1 MQPFVITPGATAPA
15 WRPAARAGLGAAP
28 ALGGLCW
35 AVVAWEARRAR
46 RGPRPYDQAH
56 PGDALIG
63 PAGQRPVRIA
73 WLGDS
78 LAAGL
83 GADVVDETPAHLVAR
98 MLERAVELR
107 VLAVPGSRAIH
118 VREGQLPHLGE
129 AVDLVVLCVGAND
142 VASSS
147 PRAHYAEELDRILRE
162 LAPTPTV
169 VLSLPDMAMADRMAQ
184 PLRSIA
190 GARARWFE
198 RARRRVVAAH
208 PHVTSVDI
216 AARPAGVS
224 RRSGRS
230 MLCSDR
236 FHPGA
241 EGYRMWA
248 ERIVTVCDPLL
259 ASPPPTS
266 VIASALVG

>member
-1 MQPFVITPGATAPA
+1 VRPFVIAPGATAPA
-15 WRPAARAGLGAAP
+15 WRPAARTGLGAAP

-46 RGPRPYDQAH
+46 RGPHPYDHAH

-63 PAGQRPVRIA
+63 PTGQQPVRMA

-83 GADVVDETPAHLVAR
+83 GADLVDDTPAHLVAR
-98 MLERAVELR
+98 MLERPVDLR

-118 VREGQLPHLGE
+118 VREEQVPRLGE
-129 AVDLVVLCVGAND
+129 VDLVVLCVGAND

-162 LAPTPTV
+162 LAPVPTV
-169 VLSLPDMAMADRMAQ
+169 VLSLPDMAMADRLAE

-198 RARRRVVAAH
+198 RARRRVVAVH

-216 AARPAGVS
+216 ATLPPGVS

-248 ERIVTVCDPLL
+248 ERIATACDAWL
-259 ASPPPTS
+259 APPMPTS
-266 VIASALVG
+266 VNASALVG